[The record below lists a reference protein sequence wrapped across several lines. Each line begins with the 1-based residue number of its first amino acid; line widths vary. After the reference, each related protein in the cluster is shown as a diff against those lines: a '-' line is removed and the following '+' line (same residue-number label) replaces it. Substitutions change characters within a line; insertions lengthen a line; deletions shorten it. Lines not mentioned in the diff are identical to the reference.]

1 MKYNVKTIAIFE
13 RQAKRLIKRYPSLR
27 VELMELIQ
35 VLKKEP
41 VQGESLGKNCYKVR
55 LAISYKGKGKSGGAR
70 IMTNLVVTDSIV
82 FLLSIYDKS
91 EKSSISDKELIAL
104 LKQISS

>member
-41 VQGESLGKNCYKVR
+41 VQGKSLGKNCYKVR
-55 LAISYKGKGKSGGAR
+55 LAISSKGKGKSGGVR

>member
-1 MKYNVKTIAIFE
+1 MNCNVKTIAIFE

-55 LAISYKGKGKSGGAR
+55 LAISSKGKGKSGGAR
-70 IMTNLVVTDSIV
+70 IITNLVVIDSIV

-104 LKQISS
+104 LKQIFS

>member
-1 MKYNVKTIAIFE
+1 
-13 RQAKRLIKRYPSLR
+13 
-27 VELMELIQ
+27 MELIQ

-55 LAISYKGKGKSGGAR
+55 LAISSNGKGKSGGVR